1 MSSSTVDRPST
12 VSHPPARPA
21 SAYDA
26 LTASGLAVELRP
38 YVDTDAPAVRALL
51 AEATEQS
58 SYYRFFTV
66 SRRAGEAYVELLAD
80 ADETCAAVVV
90 VDRGSVVAIGSL
102 HPCPASE
109 SGPREAEFGLLVADR
124 RHGDGLGTLVLEDL
138 LSRARVLGFDTVVAL
153 VMSANRAMLRVF
165 RDSGFV
171 VANEF
176 DSGEVRVHCAVRTVD
191 EVIDRVADRQSR
203 AEVASLRHV
212 LAPTSIAVVGAGQHR
227 HTVGR
232 QVLYHLLRSGFTG
245 RLFAVNPQGVP
256 IGSVP
261 GFSSVREIPQPL
273 DLVVV
278 AVNTAA
284 VRSVALDCAASGT
297 RALLAL
303 TAGFG
308 EAGPEGRADQAELV
322 RICRDAGMRLIGPN
336 CIGVANTDPA
346 IGLDATFLPEGLQP
360 GTTGVLSQSGAAAV
374 AMLEALRARGA
385 GVSSLVT
392 VGNKADVGG
401 NDVLPWWQHDDRT
414 RVIAAYLESIAEP
427 MAFARLARTV
437 SASTPI
443 VLLKAGRTAGGSSR
457 REQPH
462 RRCGRR
468 RRGRGCLVPQ
478 RQHHPGRRPP
488 HAGRRVRARRHA
500 AAAQRRSGRDR
511 RQLRRPGRAGG

>member
-1 MSSSTVDRPST
+1 MAGPSFCCMVLRMSPRPALGQHWLTTSTLGAGGPSRSGLGAPVDRTFGPRRTSRRGRGWRHLSERSSTVSSSTVDRPST
-12 VSHPPARPA
+12 ASRPPARPA
-21 SAYDA
+21 GAYDA

-102 HPCPASE
+102 HPCPATDG
-109 SGPREAEFGLLVADR
+109 GPREAEFGLLVADR

-138 LSRARVLGFDTVVAL
+138 LSRARLLGFDTVVAL

-165 RDSGFV
+165 QDSGFV

-176 DSGEVRVHCAVRTVD
+176 DSGEVRVHCAVRAVD

-203 AEVASLRHV
+203 AEVASLHHV

-232 QVLYHLLRSGFTG
+232 QVLDHLLRSGFTG
-245 RLFAVNPQGVP
+245 RLFAVNPQGVSV
-256 IGSVP
+256 GSVP
-261 GFSSVREIPQPL
+261 GFSSVREIPQPV

-278 AVNTAA
+278 AVNTSA

-308 EAGPEGRADQAELV
+308 EAGPEGRADQADLRAHLPRRRHATGRAQLHRGRQHRPRDRARRDLPARDPPAGHHRRALPV
-322 RICRDAGMRLIGPN
+322 RRRRRRDAGGAAEP
-336 CIGVANTDPA
+336 GS
-346 IGLDATFLPEGLQP
+346 GSLQP
-360 GTTGVLSQSGAAAV
+360 G
-374 AMLEALRARGA
+374 
-385 GVSSLVT
+385 
-392 VGNKADVGG
+392 
-401 NDVLPWWQHDDRT
+401 DR
-414 RVIAAYLESIAEP
+414 R
-427 MAFARLARTV
+427 
-437 SASTPI
+437 
-443 VLLKAGRTAGGSSR
+443 
-457 REQPH
+457 QQ
-462 RRCGRR
+462 GRR
-468 RRGRGCLVPQ
+468 RRQRCPALVAARRP
-478 RQHHPGRRPP
+478 HPGHRRLSRVDRRADGLRP
-488 HAGRRVRARRHA
+488 AGARPSRRARP
-500 AAAQRRSGRDR
+500 SSC
-511 RQLRRPGRAGG
+511 